1 MTTLVQEKV
10 QQAVQILRELKIDTW
25 LTFVRETSAGGD
37 PVLPLIY
44 GQDLTWNS
52 ALIIHASGE
61 TVAIVGRYEAEA
73 AHRTGAYSK
82 VIPYD
87 QSIRPELIEVLTQL
101 DPKQIAINYSV
112 NDVHADGLT
121 YGMYQLLIKYLA
133 GTYLQDRLVSAE
145 GLIAKVRGRKTP
157 NEVQLIRDAVETT
170 RMIYENTFAFMQIG
184 MTEKQVAEF
193 MHSQLQV
200 YGVDAAWEYDHCPAV
215 NTGPESNVGHAG
227 PTDLRIEPGHLVH
240 FDFGV
245 RQNNYCSDI
254 QRVVYFLRPE
264 EIHPPAP
271 ILQGFET
278 IVNAVQ
284 QAVATIRPG
293 MRGKDIDAVPR
304 GVVTSAGYPEYLYAT
319 GHHLGRT
326 AHDGAGVLGPLWERY
341 GDTPNYFIEPGH
353 VYTIEPGV
361 AIPGFGYIG
370 LEEDIL
376 VTEDGAVFLGDPQ
389 TEIITH

>member
-37 PVLPLIY
+37 PILPLIY

-73 AHRTGAYSK
+73 AHRTGAYSR
-82 VIPYD
+82 VISYD
-87 QSIRPELIEVLTQL
+87 QSIQPELIKILTQL
-101 DPKQIAINYSV
+101 DPNQIAINHSV

-121 YGMYQLLIKYLA
+121 HGMYQILIRYLS
-133 GTYLQDRLVSAE
+133 GSYLQDRLVSAE

-170 RMIYENTFAFMQIG
+170 RRIYEDTFAFMKIG
-184 MTEKQVAEF
+184 MTEKQVSEF
-193 MHSQLQV
+193 MHSKLQV
-200 YGVDAAWEYDHCPAV
+200 YDVGAAWEYDHCPAV
-215 NTGPESNVGHAG
+215 NTGPESNVGHAA
-227 PTDLRIEPGHLVH
+227 PTNLRIEPGHLVH

-245 RQNNYCSDI
+245 KQKDYCSDI
-254 QRVVYFLRPE
+254 QRVVYFLRPQE
-264 EIHPPAP
+264 THPPAP
-271 ILQGFET
+271 VQHGFET
-278 IVNAVQ
+278 VVTAIQ
-284 QAVATIRPG
+284 HTVATIRPG
-293 MRGKDIDAVPR
+293 MRGKDIDAVAR
-304 GVVTSAGYPEYLYAT
+304 GVVTGAGYPEYLYAT

-326 AHDGAGVLGPLWERY
+326 AHDGAGILGPLWERY
-341 GDTPNYFIEPGH
+341 GDTPNYLIEPGH

-376 VTEDGAVFLGDPQ
+376 VTEEGATFLGDPQ

>member
-10 QQAVQILRELKIDTW
+10 QQAVQILRELGIDTW

-73 AHRTGAYSK
+73 AHRTGAYSR

-227 PTDLRIEPGHLVH
+227 PTAGGHV
-240 FDFGV
+240 V
-245 RQNNYCSDI
+245 RQNGVTPLMIGIALVAIGSTTLYLFPAADVWLLKDGDVIEFAEPGSKSTPPKVKVRI
-254 QRVVYFLRPE
+254 PKGSVVMYPSAHAEGKLMFPQSKQSKMLDKLLDNDQVMFRYVDPE
-264 EIHPPAP
+264 GEY
-271 ILQGFET
+271 
-278 IVNAVQ
+278 
-284 QAVATIRPG
+284 
-293 MRGKDIDAVPR
+293 
-304 GVVTSAGYPEYLYAT
+304 AGYPWCPNGSLYNI
-319 GHHLGRT
+319 
-326 AHDGAGVLGPLWERY
+326 AGICNPAGNVLGSAPSSCR
-341 GDTPNYFIEPGH
+341 
-353 VYTIEPGV
+353 
-361 AIPGFGYIG
+361 
-370 LEEDIL
+370 
-376 VTEDGAVFLGDPQ
+376 
-389 TEIITH
+389 

>member
-37 PVLPLIY
+37 PILPLIY

-73 AHRTGAYSK
+73 AHRTGAYSR
-82 VIPYD
+82 VISYD
-87 QSIRPELIEVLTQL
+87 QSIQPELIKILTQL
-101 DPKQIAINYSV
+101 DPNQIAINHSV

-121 YGMYQLLIKYLA
+121 HGMYQILIRYLS
-133 GTYLQDRLVSAE
+133 GSYLQDRLVSAE

-170 RMIYENTFAFMQIG
+170 RRIYEDTFAFMKIG
-184 MTEKQVAEF
+184 MTEKQVSEF
-193 MHSQLQV
+193 MHSKLQAYDV
-200 YGVDAAWEYDHCPAV
+200 GAAWEYDHCPAV
-215 NTGPESNVGHAG
+215 NTGPESNVGHAA
-227 PTDLRIEPGHLVH
+227 PTNLRIEPGHLVH

-245 RQNNYCSDI
+245 KQKDYCSDI
-254 QRVVYFLRPE
+254 QRVVYFLRPQE
-264 EIHPPAP
+264 THPPAP
-271 ILQGFET
+271 VQHGFET
-278 IVNAVQ
+278 VVTAIQ
-284 QAVATIRPG
+284 HTVATIRPG
-293 MRGKDIDAVPR
+293 MRGKDIDAVAR
-304 GVVTSAGYPEYLYAT
+304 GVVTGAGYPEYLYAT

-326 AHDGAGVLGPLWERY
+326 AHDGAGILGPLWERY
-341 GDTPNYFIEPGH
+341 GDTPNYLIEPGH

-376 VTEDGAVFLGDPQ
+376 VTEEGATFLGDPQ